1 MKAYCISGIG
11 ANEKVFHQ
19 LKLDFEYIPIKW
31 VATESTETLKDYA
44 FKLCE
49 QVDTTEPFVLIGV
62 SYGGMLAT
70 EMNKFIHPEKTI
82 LISSTATSKEL
93 PRILRFFGSIKLIHL
108 VPSFF
113 FTVPPFI
120 IFWFFG
126 INTKEGK
133 RMITEII
140 RGIDKKFTKLSVK
153 KILEWENLEIAP
165 NTLRIH
171 GDRDRLLPAP
181 LNVEYIEVK
190 NAGHFMIGN
199 RVEEVSEILNR
210 EFKLIKIR

>member
-19 LKLDFEYIPIKW
+19 LKLDFDYVPIKW
-31 VATESTETLKDYA
+31 VPTEASETLKDYA

-49 QVDTTEPFVLIGV
+49 QVDTSEPFVLIGV

-70 EMNKFIHPEKTI
+70 EMNKLIHPEKTI
-82 LISSTATSKEL
+82 LISSTATRKEL
-93 PRILRFFGSIKLIHL
+93 PWILRFLGRIKIILL
-108 VPSFF
+108 VPSIF

-126 INTKEGK
+126 INTMEGK
-133 RMITEII
+133 RMIGEII

-153 KILEWENLEIAP
+153 KILEWENMEVAP

-171 GDRDRLLPAP
+171 GDKDRLLPAP
-181 LNVEYIEVK
+181 LNVEYIEVE

-210 EFKLIKIR
+210 EFKRIKSR

>member
-31 VATESTETLKDYA
+31 VSTEASETLQDYA

-70 EMNKFIHPEKTI
+70 EMNKLIHPEKTI
-82 LISSTATSKEL
+82 LISSTATRQEL
-93 PRILRFFGSIKLIHL
+93 PWTLKFLGKTKVIHL

-126 INTKEGK
+126 INTVEGK

-140 RGIDKKFTKLSVK
+140 EGIDRKFMKLSVK
-153 KILEWENLEIAP
+153 KILEWKNMDVAP

-171 GDRDRLLPAP
+171 GDKDKLLPAR
-181 LNVEYIEVK
+181 LNIEYMEVK

-210 EFKLIKIR
+210 EFKLI

>member
-19 LKLDFEYIPIKW
+19 LKLDFEYVPVKW
-31 VATESTETLKDYA
+31 MPTNVSETLQDYA
-44 FKLCE
+44 HKLCD
-49 QVDTTEPFVLIGV
+49 QVDTSEPFVLIGV

-70 EMNKFIHPEKTI
+70 EMNKFIRPEKTI
-82 LISSTATSKEL
+82 LISSTATRKEL
-93 PRILRFFGSIKLIHL
+93 PWTLKFLGNTKIIYL
-108 VPSFF
+108 VPSTF

-140 RGIDKKFTKLSVK
+140 GGIDKKFTKLSVK
-153 KILEWENLEIAP
+153 KILEWKNMDIAP

-171 GDRDRLLPAP
+171 GDKDRLLPAP

-210 EFKLIKIR
+210 EFKLI